1 MIRESVS
8 RGIDVS
14 IRGASVVR
22 EQWRNHG
29 AHVDPVASSL
39 PFINTGFTY
48 PTPRIRTCPEKRSR
62 TKGGEEIRTR
72 IERGKGF
79 DRRKVG
85 QETISPFSTDKYF
98 MRFNPA
104 SVSSPATGSSL
115 FSFIKPYLPKSVSL
129 RLRIRDCKTMA
140 PRECRIKSEN
150 RSRGRR
156 DIGEGFL
163 RDAGETRADSPF
175 LEWEIYKNLEKMGNG
190 WLFSFHRIPLESAT
204 SFRSIILLIPLTVF
218 LSFPKFSTPP
228 RVFRRMNNSWGAF
241 AVRCLRLICMN
252 FKQLIKEVGKKF
264 FFFFF

>member
-39 PFINTGFTY
+39 LFINTGFTY

-104 SVSSPATGSSL
+104 S
-115 FSFIKPYLPKSVSL
+115 
-129 RLRIRDCKTMA
+129 

-175 LEWEIYKNLEKMGNG
+175 SNG
-190 WLFSFHRIPLESAT
+190 KFIRI
-204 SFRSIILLIPLTVF
+204 
-218 LSFPKFSTPP
+218 
-228 RVFRRMNNSWGAF
+228 
-241 AVRCLRLICMN
+241 
-252 FKQLIKEVGKKF
+252 
-264 FFFFF
+264 